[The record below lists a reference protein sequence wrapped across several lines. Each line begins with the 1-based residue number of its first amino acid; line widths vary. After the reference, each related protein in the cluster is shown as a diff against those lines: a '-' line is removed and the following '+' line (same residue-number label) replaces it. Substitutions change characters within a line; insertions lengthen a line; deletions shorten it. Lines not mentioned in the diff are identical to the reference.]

1 MSNNKLAVA
10 ALITVAALAVTVPF
24 IGHAEN
30 SGSALSQNL
39 ARTEMTHNVDA
50 TVGSADDEPRVV
62 SLQVNPSGFE
72 PGETILP
79 SGTFLIFVQ
88 NRTGSRE
95 LSFYLIRENQ
105 ERLAESEPQKRDWK
119 AQIQLGPGT
128 YVIGERS
135 HREWKSILRV
145 TN

>member
-62 SLQVNPSGFE
+62 SLQVNQF
-72 PGETILP
+72 
-79 SGTFLIFVQ
+79 F
-88 NRTGSRE
+88 
-95 LSFYLIRENQ
+95 
-105 ERLAESEPQKRDWK
+105 LAERFSSLCRTVLVVE
-119 AQIQLGPGT
+119 
-128 YVIGERS
+128 S
-135 HREWKSILRV
+135 
-145 TN
+145 